1 LAKRSTNWNGI
12 YGLNFPERVTV
23 PRSVSTFS
31 VAEWGKERGFIQLV
45 FIISFILTKNRKVDA
60 VTLKDL
66 QACGRLQISSSNWV
80 FNISAD
86 TLLNDGENSVV
97 ELQNQDL
104 KKQLKLIN
112 QLDENEKNALVKI
125 IKSMLTKKRMKD
137 LLDSKVKL

>member
-1 LAKRSTNWNGI
+1 M
-12 YGLNFPERVTV
+12 V

-104 KKQLKLIN
+104 KKQLMLIN